1 MRSATE
7 AGNLSTS
14 VSKIPCL
21 RKECNVN
28 RPSRE
33 PTLAGRYVFPK
44 KYSNPKVKRGS
55 S

>member
-21 RKECNVN
+21 RKECNFN
-28 RPSRE
+28 RPSSINE
-33 PTLAGRYVFPK
+33 GLICATLYLL
-44 KYSNPKVKRGS
+44 SES
-55 S
+55 